1 MIMMMIVVVVV
12 VVVIVAMAMQ
22 LITVG
27 MAVLMFVA
35 MARQAIPIAMI
46 CHRKAQ
52 VAALSDPRCPQGA
65 HHFFCG
71 GIWYVAG
78 GLFWCFIIGCLTERY
93 CAVKHPVFAHLPG

>member
-1 MIMMMIVVVVV
+1 MIMMRIV

-27 MAVLMFVA
+27 VAMLMFVA
-35 MARQAIPIAMI
+35 MARQAIRIVI
-46 CHRKAQ
+46 VCHREAQ

-71 GIWYVAG
+71 GSWYVAG
-78 GLFWCFIIGCLTERY
+78 GLFLCFISCCINMRDVGVRHY
-93 CAVKHPVFAHLPG
+93 MAAHHPGDTN

>member
-1 MIMMMIVVVVV
+1 MIMVMIVVVV
-12 VVVIVAMAMQ
+12 IVSLAMQ

-27 MAVLMFVA
+27 VAVLMFVA
-35 MARQAIPIAMI
+35 MARQAIRIAMV

-52 VAALSDPRCPQGA
+52 VTALSYPRCPQGA

-78 GLFWCFIIGCLTERY
+78 ALFWSFIIGCLTERY
-93 CAVKHPVFAHLPG
+93 CAVKHPVFTHLPG